1 MLVLRKTTGFFGT
14 IDGSGIRPDLLCS
27 LSISEIH
34 ATVIT
39 TELGPVMLGQ
49 VFDISGVPSILEQS
63 ILMVGDCEAID
74 NLGQNMESGILCV
87 VGSVGDYAGREMR
100 GGKMIIAGNA
110 RDHLGSG
117 MQDGFI
123 YISGNCENGLA
134 SPRPGRKS
142 GMRGGDIFIAGNV
155 GARACERMRR
165 GTVFVSGDAGSFAA
179 SQMIAGSFVVM
190 GNLGGQWGGGM
201 RRGSIILGT
210 DPSRDNTS
218 QPTASLS
225 APRDFELSFLPLVWS
240 HIERNQSDAL
250 EILGIAMAISEE
262 WSLTTARHIPTPVKI
277 PRTRWVQRQIGDL
290 NFNGR
295 GEVLVLRRISSPG
308 VVGWH
313 RPQELIRD

>member
-1 MLVLRKTTGFFGT
+1 MLVLRKTTSFFGT

-27 LSISEIH
+27 LSIPEIEG
-34 ATVIT
+34 TLIT
-39 TELGPVMLGQ
+39 SELGPVMLGQ
-49 VFDISGVPSILEQS
+49 VFDISDVPSILEQS

-74 NLGQNMESGILCV
+74 NLGQNMSSGILCV
-87 VGSVGDYAGREMR
+87 VGSVGDYAGRQMR
-100 GGKMIIAGNA
+100 GGKFIIAGNA

-117 MQDGFI
+117 MHDGFI

-165 GTVFVSGDAGSFAA
+165 GTVFVSGDAGAFAA

-190 GNLGGQWGGGM
+190 GNLGGHWGGGM

-210 DPSRDNTS
+210 DQSRNSTS
-218 QPTASLS
+218 QPTASFS

-240 HIERNQSDAL
+240 HVERIQSEAL
-250 EILGIAMAISEE
+250 EVLGFAMAITEG
-262 WSLTTARHIPTPVKI
+262 WVPTTARRIPTPVRI

-290 NFNGR
+290 NFNGQ

-313 RPQELIRD
+313 RPNELIGD